1 MEDASKQCPKYDSPA
16 HKFLKKGAMSLSDV
30 EILSLFMGEN
40 LELAR
45 TALLFNF
52 QSLRELF
59 LADEEDFR
67 VLGISQ
73 MSYIQIRAVLELSRR
88 LLDEQLQR
96 GM

>member
-1 MEDASKQCPKYDSPA
+1 
-16 HKFLKKGAMSLSDV
+16 MSLSDV